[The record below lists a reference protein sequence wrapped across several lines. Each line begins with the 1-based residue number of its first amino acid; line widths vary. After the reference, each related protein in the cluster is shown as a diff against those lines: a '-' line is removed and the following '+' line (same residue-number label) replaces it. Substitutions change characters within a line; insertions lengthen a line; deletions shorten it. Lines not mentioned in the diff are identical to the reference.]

1 MLCPV
6 TCMPSSGVLLNIK
19 ETSGADFVCLLMPDA
34 THDAAIALYGAD
46 ALFHPTYEALV
57 ASAYHLSITRG
68 LPIYEFSFILDG
80 TAHQVIV
87 EKSTE
92 DVLLNAK
99 KYKQLLSKIDI
110 SDENY
115 SLYAKKI
122 EAQEACL
129 SLMVDNVSAVDINK
143 LSQLIFSL
151 EKENRA
157 PCVVWSKED
166 LAQIR
171 FLPYAKREA
180 SPTFS
185 AHLVA
190 LFAADFVGELTLG
203 TDGLCRIS
211 RSQVKLRVHAKLLS
225 VLEFELCP

>member
-1 MLCPV
+1 MKTYLYRIGEITLLLCPV

-99 KYKQLLSKIDI
+99 KYKQITNCCFD
-110 SDENY
+110 
-115 SLYAKKI
+115 
-122 EAQEACL
+122 
-129 SLMVDNVSAVDINK
+129 
-143 LSQLIFSL
+143 
-151 EKENRA
+151 
-157 PCVVWSKED
+157 
-166 LAQIR
+166 
-171 FLPYAKREA
+171 
-180 SPTFS
+180 
-185 AHLVA
+185 
-190 LFAADFVGELTLG
+190 GELAFQAMQDFIKNSVNAGIKTYA
-203 TDGLCRIS
+203 TVVDGFPSANIDVAKCAEM
-211 RSQVKLRVHAKLLS
+211 VAKLGA
-225 VLEFELCP
+225 EFRVREYLNEGYSKAR